1 MNLNG
6 SYSCA
11 CDTGYRL
18 LDDQATCEG
27 ESSLHM
33 ARILHRMQDM
43 CLGHILCMYSMGSV
57 NNMCLPVGLYID
69 VSYIIH
75 NTCVVI
81 GIPQHTTAKPCKMCI
96 HVECTSFNIRI
107 STIFSF
113 T

>member
-18 LDDQATCEG
+18 LDDQTTCQG
-27 ESSLHM
+27 KSSLHM
-33 ARILHRMQDM
+33 ARILNRMKDM

-57 NNMCLPVGLYID
+57 NNMCLPVGLNID